1 MQSFKCL
8 SESSGITSE
17 IQVPLSLPPP
27 IIPFLQIGSIHF
39 HPQGCNELGEPFPL
53 LTKELSLYTG
63 WGVSARTSTHLP
75 NSLLPTS
82 VLSKDPGV
90 RAPASKNHLTFHIQ
104 SAKPHRIELGHHPH
118 FFGFRHYNS
127 IVAASWENCWYGRQ
141 SKEGVHHAPPPS
153 CRSSSVR
160 STIRRRGSSRPFSFM
175 PIVVVVVVVVKLT
188 WLIAVV
194 VVARVVRYCRSRQ
207 ALLRFCGE
215 SS

>member
-1 MQSFKCL
+1 VPYHFNRRDASFWVLNQNSRLGRDSLGKTHLRISMQSFKCL

-127 IVAASWENCWYGRQ
+127 IVAAS
-141 SKEGVHHAPPPS
+141 
-153 CRSSSVR
+153 
-160 STIRRRGSSRPFSFM
+160 
-175 PIVVVVVVVVKLT
+175 
-188 WLIAVV
+188 
-194 VVARVVRYCRSRQ
+194 
-207 ALLRFCGE
+207 
-215 SS
+215 